1 MKATVLGTG
10 IMGSGIASVLAT
22 HGIETTAWN
31 RTIDRALA
39 LREQSV
45 HVEPVA
51 ANAVSQADV
60 IFIVVYDSDSVLD
73 VLEQCVDAAPR
84 HAIWV
89 QMATIGAAGAKQ
101 VAAFA
106 AQHGITLVETMMMGS
121 KDQANSGQLILIGG
135 GDQRGFDA
143 ARPALDAISKKLV
156 WCGPQLGDGTA
167 VKLACNL
174 WLGCIT
180 AAACQSLE
188 VLERQGV
195 DPHLFLDVISGA
207 TSDSPYAH
215 IKGDK
220 AISGDFSPQ
229 FEVVALKKDLD
240 LMHDVM
246 VEVGFRDDLLV
257 EILGLYDQ
265 ADAGGHTHDDISAV
279 ATVFQ

>member
-167 VKLACNL
+167 IKLACNL

-220 AISGDFSPQ
+220 AICGDFSPQ
-229 FEVVALKKDLD
+229 FEVMALKKDLD

>member
-45 HVEPVA
+45 HVEADA
-51 ANAVSQADV
+51 ATAVSQADV